1 MRRSIKLLCYILLT
15 VPAIDLIYKLLT
27 NQLGAQPADHL
38 NKSLGEI
45 TIYLLLGNLYWG
57 ACLALIKR
65 PPRWLIKLHTLRRP
79 LGVACF
85 IYAVLHF
92 SFFFIKE
99 GDFALAWNELL
110 SKTYLKFGLAALLIL
125 TALAATSNN
134 LSVRKLKMKRW
145 KNLHRFVYLAFAL
158 ATVHILLIEKKP
170 WWVYGPYL
178 FPFAALLLWRGLRFA
193 PLPFDA
199 RRPKKEAGT

>member
-1 MRRSIKLLCYILLT
+1 MRRSIKLLCYILLA
-15 VPAIDLIYKLLT
+15 VPAVDLIYKLLT

-57 ACLALIKR
+57 AYLALIKR
-65 PPRWLIKLHTLRRP
+65 PPRWLIKLHPLRRP

-99 GDFALAWNELL
+99 GDLALAGNELL
-110 SKTYLKFGLAALLIL
+110 SKTYLKFGLGALLIL
-125 TALAATSNN
+125 AALAMTSNN

-145 KNLHRFVYLAFAL
+145 KNLHRFVYLGFVL
-158 ATVHILLIEKKP
+158 ATIHILLIEKKP

-178 FPFAALLLWRGLRFA
+178 FPFAGFLMWRGLRSL
-193 PLPFDA
+193 PNPFDA
-199 RRPKKEAGT
+199 RPKKEAGT